1 MPITDWP
8 QAERPREKLLARGA
22 EALSDAELLA
32 IFLRTGVAGK
42 TAVDVARELLAQFGG
57 LRPLLAAERAALCA
71 APGLGDAKYAQL
83 MAALEMGRRHLGEAL
98 TRGVA
103 LESSR
108 DTREYLKACLRDL
121 THEVFCGLFLD
132 NRHRVIAF
140 EELFAGTLN
149 GTAVYP
155 REVVKHALRHNA
167 AAVIFAH
174 NHPSGVAEPS
184 RADEV
189 LTARLKE
196 ALALVDIRVLDHVVV
211 GDGDMVSFSER
222 GLI

>member
-1 MPITDWP
+1 MPISDWP
-8 QAERPREKLLARGA
+8 LAERPREKLLARGPQ
-22 EALSDAELLA
+22 ALSDAELLA

-42 TAVDVARELLAQFGG
+42 SAVDVARELLMQFGG
-57 LRPLLAAERAALCA
+57 LRPLLAAERASLCA

-83 MAALEMGRRHLGEAL
+83 MAALEMGRRHLGEVL
-98 TRGVA
+98 MRGVE

-108 DTREYLKACLRDL
+108 DTCEFLKASLRDQ

-155 REVVKHALRHNA
+155 REVVKRALRHNA
-167 AAVIFAH
+167 AAVIFLH
-174 NHPSGVAEPS
+174 SIMCRCVP
-184 RADEV
+184 
-189 LTARLKE
+189 
-196 ALALVDIRVLDHVVV
+196 
-211 GDGDMVSFSER
+211 
-222 GLI
+222 

>member
-1 MPITDWP
+1 
-8 QAERPREKLLARGA
+8 
-22 EALSDAELLA
+22 
-32 IFLRTGVAGK
+32 
-42 TAVDVARELLAQFGG
+42 VDVARELLAQFGG
-57 LRPLLAAERAALCA
+57 LRPLLAAERTALCA
-71 APGLGDAKYAQL
+71 APGLGNAKYAQL

-98 TRGVA
+98 TRGAA

-108 DTREYLKACLRDL
+108 DTREFLMACLRDQ

-211 GDGDMVSFSER
+211 GDGER
-222 GLI
+222 VLLWQSSRVILSA